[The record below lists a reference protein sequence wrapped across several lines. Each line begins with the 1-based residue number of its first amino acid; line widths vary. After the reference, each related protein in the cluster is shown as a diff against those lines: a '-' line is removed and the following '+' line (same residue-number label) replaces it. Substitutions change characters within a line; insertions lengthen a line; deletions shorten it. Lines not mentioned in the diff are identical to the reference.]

1 MSAAEL
7 LKLSD
12 ALKGRLMPPTDR
24 RACVMNWMKVP
35 PTFSNDGRDRTNGTA
50 ITRGDVARL
59 AMWAAAFY
67 VADKWFDIPAVFS
80 IPAAF
85 LGVIVYGYLAV
96 ERSTRRKA
104 ALMDA
109 AETAW
114 DAVEAAAL
122 DLREAESAHASAAVM
137 AEREEAY
144 AAALDRSAIIA
155 KNLADHRSLHGPG
168 ERNNR

>member
-67 VADKWFDIPAVFS
+67 VADRWFDIPAAFS

-109 AETAW
+109 A
-114 DAVEAAAL
+114 
-122 DLREAESAHASAAVM
+122 
-137 AEREEAY
+137 
-144 AAALDRSAIIA
+144 
-155 KNLADHRSLHGPG
+155 
-168 ERNNR
+168 